1 MELSSASPVPTNSHG
16 LQDVENESKHDY
28 IVDHDTAEINHN
40 QPPDMNSV
48 SSSFEDPLKL
58 STNLEYLTSSTEEDE
73 NKSSFTNEK
82 LANDSSLIL
91 NEAVNVHTVVS
102 CLPNESLGIILGMN
116 ERIEFEEGEKREVY
130 MKKIVP
136 NGAVHRVVLESQSF
150 TLGDEILAINGAYFE
165 KMTRSECIK
174 LLTNLPSEVSFISR
188 RNPMPWTAG
197 PRCSF
202 YLNLIDNKR
211 ESILSPAPKLF
222 TNEGKKIPDNYKLLE
237 ISLYREIGDQL
248 GISLVPSYGD
258 TNHYYQIK
266 SLDPEGLCSK
276 SKLLNQGDCL
286 VSCNGNSL
294 YKIPFNQCLNIINS
308 EGPSLTFEILRK
320 DAIAVDENI
329 ESETN
334 INQETKVNN
343 NNSNNTWNPEIEL
356 ENRNIKDKPK
366 EFDENEDLLISFKD
380 LSTED
385 SVISLD
391 SLNNVTSEVALL
403 QESTS
408 SSYTEQNLTSE
419 TVPEESTTEAL
430 CLDPIGTL
438 NLSSETQD
446 ITEVNLGDS
455 KDKSLTKGVVE
466 DKCVQQDVV
475 SEHSSVPNNSAGQR
489 NMSEYRNSKQEFSL
503 NESDDS
509 LISNELNNNF
519 SIICPCYS
527 NEDLISLGLDS
538 PPPHKA
544 DLTFQSTIVAPREAA
559 GESKS
564 DLDDIDINPFLDQ
577 QDNYRSEHNLNNFN
591 TNRTG
596 FPISHHQK
604 IKITNNSNDLLS
616 FQSNNNQK
624 KLASYNELLEDE
636 LESPFS
642 TDGSLPSSFGAQ
654 VADED
659 GDINTHLSLMH
670 SQNDGVEET
679 LVMSPDSGRPDSPRI
694 QKNSSLNSLK
704 ISHKRDIASPYS
716 NISDDFKS
724 EDDSSTAYYDVKT
737 DEDDTTTYQDLSEIS
752 TELGDKFQK
761 SNHSDFFESADSCKT
776 SESSFDMCNDGD
788 QETDRSSK
796 PLKNTMT
803 SEVHLKSRDT
813 KSLPRA
819 MTSSYMTE
827 SFQDN
832 HLRSL
837 NKYAI
842 DTSLLKNVS
851 EKILPTSNSSVNN
864 KEKLILSKRLFSSTM
879 KQERK
884 NSNQTRS
891 EEKPFRVEVLKG
903 ILGLGMTLTV
913 DENGFVRVSEIKSQ
927 STIGKN
933 GNIKVGDYILSVNST
948 DLMNVTDSQVQQI
961 LRLLPRGLITVIA
974 SVLPITDWKSHI
986 ADADKFGRENSTNQ
1000 NGIGLTVPVKISS
1013 ITSMS
1018 SLSKVE
1024 TKDKTVFDKAKT
1036 GTNNSSNSSTK
1047 DSNFNFFKQSSV
1059 RDKGPSALE
1068 INAKPS
1074 LDKPVHVEKTLNDDL
1089 QQITETKPSNTR
1101 NYADI
1106 FGTNNHDV
1114 TDSMSSVSSSF
1125 SSSSNSSNFKDDNL
1139 KPSNVSLSRSE
1150 PMKTDSP
1157 KIQVEKRALPDIL
1170 QDHAEPIK
1178 KQYISKAQNSVIQN
1192 NTNRNQSPMDIQE
1205 DVIVPLQSSRIINYS
1220 APPQA
1225 SARKPLRYFP
1235 KPGDMDLVD
1244 PEEKNKS
1251 VWVKKST
1258 KNTTVPSGNI
1268 AKEDLIIP
1276 AKAKSVQSLVERY
1289 NSPPQKSKKSR
1300 RVEIKTCNGVT
1311 EKIRAVNMKSAQ
1323 NSSPKPAAV
1332 EELVQAVHKHRFASD
1347 FKAPKNVNNNTFSMD
1362 DILVIEKTEELNSK
1376 PNVKMTLKSNFS
1388 PEKDTVAEPVIEPTQ
1403 KSGIFA
1409 RPKPAPRQRVL
1420 HNKSND
1426 QSKYRMDDLDILT
1439 VDGTSPKTSR
1449 STDKH
1454 PGNSITNASVIQEL
1468 LIKPKFVESKLMNK
1482 KYGAVNSSPNTNTM
1496 NEEAIVPA
1504 VKKPRYSMNI
1514 QKLPK
1519 LHPVSMED
1527 DNTEENKTRGN
1538 HSTKQKSYGISYLQ
1552 EIFEEEKIVPQLK
1565 KSRAMGQL
1573 SKAKTPDKNEETTLG
1588 IWQCNTKLPNTE
1600 NGQLNDDVEFKEFS
1614 KEIPENKP
1622 VISESILEITQKKP
1636 SHSAR
1641 TFGLDDIKDQSLL
1654 EDFDPIEKENVAPIK
1669 WNRIDRNLENDSV
1682 FVRGSE
1688 DLITLDI
1695 AIKPEHTL
1703 VSHTAPEEFM
1713 KNPSAQP
1720 LSQKRS
1726 LPIIEDGKPKLLP
1739 RRSHSPL
1746 SESDTSNQEDNFRP
1760 KRRTLPTP
1768 RGSMTSPN
1776 ADKLNETM
1784 KLTPFEDSSSDLNSH
1799 HSVPTPASPNGT
1811 RRVIGSP
1818 VRELNPALSPKRR
1831 NGENNFFPESGFNTY
1846 GSQTMQK
1853 NGVEYI
1859 KTEGNT
1865 LEQTPEMFVIGLPQQ
1880 YTDIKEVRE
1889 SSGRHLPKIPVVAES
1904 PDSSR
1909 SLPSVPLPQEANIE
1923 QYHPDIIAEEQKS
1936 ISRSLPIVPERPA
1949 LSPFYEEPLEP
1960 TFKTAVQ
1967 TPLIKQTAVSENIL
1981 QTVKVQDST
1990 FKSVPSSLPNSKIGP
2005 VIIPSSPKLVSVNSS
2020 FSENQPAIIHNTKN
2034 DTQNPVESS
2043 SKKPTNWNSETSD
2056 KRTSSSPLSATKKS
2070 DFTQKDAVEEVLC
2083 SRVVVTK
2090 DKHSIRNGRTS
2101 PRSLPL
2107 VDLSD
2112 FSTDNSK
2119 EKTPSVLTSSISHVA
2134 VEPIKDNHKKE
2145 SYQFT
2150 VVSSDQL
2157 DSPSRS
2163 SAIQSS
2169 NIKQIPDKNE
2179 TKMEWSTNLPPTL
2192 ESMSL
2197 LTPTNSSLVSISTE
2211 SHVAP
2216 IEFVQKEESVSSHSM
2231 PPSFSASKSKET
2243 ETVSSQMV
2251 TPAVEQPISPR
2262 ITSNRKLPDIFKS
2275 SHTNAPVV
2283 RQITSPSASEILFT
2297 DFAPGSPNV
2306 SPVIESV
2313 MDVQK
2318 SKHNF
2323 AEVPKA
2329 EIATSEPIVMQPKV
2343 SKDLPQSLVETS
2355 SVNSSQVTISKDDAV
2370 SQNKFQT
2377 PSTAKAE
2384 TFPLKADKEIP
2395 EVERRRGSLKRETLE
2410 SVTQVESSRKGT
2422 QKTAGDDLKDNLPS
2436 EEHKK
2441 LAVNIPKS
2449 PNKSE
2454 VIQGTNQSPQSTDGS
2469 SVVMLRRSR
2478 GRSQVSPRSELI
2490 SEKSLV
2496 FHSDPTVSENSSKQM
2511 SIQRRKELAKTCIE
2525 PYMVFTKRKWCI
2537 STRFGQT
2544 NFALPSEPESSQD
2557 VLKLSLLDEDTVIDF
2572 VSKAN
2577 FALDKLGLSNHYSI
2591 HICIVEKEASEKV
2604 GIRLQKGEK
2613 QELLISLLEP
2623 DGAAKRQQYIC
2634 EGDLLLYMNGKPAWN
2649 QTVMDMKTFLQ
2660 TTATRIVLLLA
2671 RPFVGEDS
2679 ETFEVILRK
2688 GVTGLGFSL
2697 GGGIGCPLGD
2707 RPISVKRIF
2716 LGGIADKCG
2725 EMRVGDEILEV
2736 NGEDFRNQRHFH
2748 AWNHLKF
2755 LPEGDLKLLICRHH
2769 NSEKVDPLP
2778 TRTRTARPG
2787 TASGES
2793 EPASA
2798 TSTST
2803 VTTTTSVEPRDPPS
2817 VTPVLPLVQ
2826 LSPEKP
2832 STGIAAAAAM
2842 IAMSTAG
2849 AIHNP
2854 HQPQKSTTTTTANTT
2869 ITTTTTMQTQ

>member
-1 MELSSASPVPTNSHG
+1 MELSSASPVPTDSHG

-28 IVDHDTAEINHN
+28 IVDHGTAEINHN
-40 QPPDMNSV
+40 KPPDMNSAPL
-48 SSSFEDPLKL
+48 SFADPLKL
-58 STNLEYLTSSTEEDE
+58 STNLEYLMSSTEEDE

-82 LANDSSLIL
+82 LASDSSLIL
-91 NEAVNVHTVVS
+91 NEAVDVHTVVS

-202 YLNLIDNKR
+202 YLNLIDNNR

-266 SLDPEGLCSK
+266 SLDLEGLCSK

-334 INQETKVNN
+334 INQKTKVYN

-385 SVISLD
+385 SEISIDL
-391 SLNNVTSEVALL
+391 LNNVTAEVAKL

-408 SSYTEQNLTSE
+408 DSYTEENLTSE
-419 TVPEESTTEAL
+419 TVPVESTTQAL
-430 CLDPIGTL
+430 CLDPIGTP
-438 NLSSETQD
+438 NLSSETQH
-446 ITEVNLGDS
+446 ITEVNLGGS
-455 KDKSLTKGVVE
+455 KDKSLTEGIVE

-503 NESDDS
+503 NGSDDS

-544 DLTFQSTIVAPREAA
+544 DLTFQSTVVAPREAA

-564 DLDDIDINPFLDQ
+564 DLDDIDIDPFLDQ

-591 TNRTG
+591 INRTG

-604 IKITNNSNDLLS
+604 IKITNNSNDLLN

-654 VADED
+654 AADED

-694 QKNSSLNSLK
+694 QKNSSLNSLT

-724 EDDSSTAYYDVKT
+724 EDDSSTVYYDVKT

-761 SNHSDFFESADSCKT
+761 SNHSDFSESADSCKT

-788 QETDRSSK
+788 QETNRSSK
-796 PLKNTMT
+796 PLKNTMM
-803 SEVHLKSRDT
+803 SGVHLKSRDT
-813 KSLPRA
+813 KSLPRT

-832 HLRSL
+832 QLKSL

-851 EKILPTSNSSVNN
+851 EKILPSSNSSVNN
-864 KEKLILSKRLFSSTM
+864 KEKLVLPKRLFSSSM

-884 NSNQTRS
+884 NSNKTRS

-933 GNIKVGDYILSVNST
+933 GNIKVGDYILSINST
-948 DLMNVTDSQVQQI
+948 DLVNVTDSQVQQI

-974 SVLPITDWKSHI
+974 SVLPITDWKSHF

-1000 NGIGLTVPVKISS
+1000 NGIGLTAPVKISS
-1013 ITSMS
+1013 ITSIG

-1036 GTNNSSNSSTK
+1036 DIDNSSNSLTK
-1047 DSNFNFFKQSSV
+1047 DSNFNFFKQPSI

-1074 LDKPVHVEKTLNDDL
+1074 LDKPVHVEKTLNEDL
-1089 QQITETKPSNTR
+1089 QQITEIKPNNTR

-1106 FGTNNHDV
+1106 FGTNNQDAA
-1114 TDSMSSVSSSF
+1114 DSMSMSSISSSSSSS
-1125 SSSSNSSNFKDDNL
+1125 SSSSNYKEDNL
-1139 KPSNVSLSRSE
+1139 KPSNVSLTRSE

-1192 NTNRNQSPMDIQE
+1192 STNRNQSPMDIQE
-1205 DVIVPLQSSRIINYS
+1205 DVIVPLQSSRIMNYS
-1220 APPQA
+1220 VPPQA
-1225 SARKPLRYFP
+1225 SPRKALRYFP

-1244 PEEKNKS
+1244 PEEKDKS

-1258 KNTTVPSGNI
+1258 KNTTIPSGNI

-1276 AKAKSVQSLVERY
+1276 AKAKSVRSLVERY
-1289 NSPPQKSKKSR
+1289 SSPPQKSKESR
-1300 RVEIKTCNGVT
+1300 RVEIKTSNGVT
-1311 EKIRAVNMKSAQ
+1311 EKIRAVNMKAAQ

-1347 FKAPKNVNNNTFSMD
+1347 FKAPKSVNNNTLSMD

-1376 PNVKMTLKSNFS
+1376 PNVKMTLKSNFL
-1388 PEKDTVAEPVIEPTQ
+1388 PEKGFVAEPVIEPMQ
-1403 KSGIFA
+1403 KSGNFA
-1409 RPKPAPRQRVL
+1409 RPKPAPRQKLL
-1420 HNKSND
+1420 HNKDND
-1426 QSKYRMDDLDILT
+1426 QSKYQMDDLDVLT

-1449 STDKH
+1449 STDKR
-1454 PGNSITNASVIQEL
+1454 PGNSITNVSVIQEL
-1468 LIKPKFVESKLMNK
+1468 LIKPTFLESKLMNK

-1496 NEEAIVPA
+1496 NEDAIVPV

-1552 EIFEEEKIVPQLK
+1552 EIFDEEKIVPQVK
-1565 KSRAMGQL
+1565 KSRDMSQL
-1573 SKAKTPDKNEETTLG
+1573 SITKTPDKNEETTLG

-1600 NGQLNDDVEFKEFS
+1600 SGQLNDDVEFKEFS
-1614 KEIPENKP
+1614 TEIPKNKP

-1641 TFGLDDIKDQSLL
+1641 TSDLDDNKDQNLL

-1669 WNRIDRNLENDSV
+1669 WNRIDCNLDNDPV
-1682 FVRGSE
+1682 FVRSSE
-1688 DLITLDI
+1688 DLITLDT

-1703 VSHTAPEEFM
+1703 VSHTAPEELM
-1713 KNPSAQP
+1713 KSPSAQP

-1726 LPIIEDGKPKLLP
+1726 LPVIEDGKPKPLP
-1739 RRSHSPL
+1739 RRSRSPL

-1776 ADKLNETM
+1776 ADKLNETL
-1784 KLTPFEDSSSDLNSH
+1784 KSTPFEDSSSGLNDH
-1799 HSVPTPASPNGT
+1799 HSVSPPVSPNRT

-1818 VRELNPALSPKRR
+1818 VRELNPALSPKRG
-1831 NGENNFFPESGFNTY
+1831 NSENNFFPESSFNTY

-1853 NGVEYI
+1853 NGVDYMKI
-1859 KTEGNT
+1859 EGNT
-1865 LEQTPEMFVIGLPQQ
+1865 LEQTPEMFITGLPQQ

-1909 SLPSVPLPQEANIE
+1909 SLPSIPFPRETNIE
-1923 QYHPDIIAEEQKS
+1923 QYHPDIIVEEQKS
-1936 ISRSLPIVPERPA
+1936 ISRSLPIVPEKPA

-1960 TFKTAVQ
+1960 VFKTAVQ

-1981 QTVKVQDST
+1981 QTVKLQDST
-1990 FKSVPSSLPNSKIGP
+1990 FKSVPSSLPNSEISP
-2005 VIIPSSPKLVSVNSS
+2005 VIFPSSPKLVSVNSS
-2020 FSENQPAIIHNTKN
+2020 FSEKQPAIIHATKN
-2034 DTQNPVESS
+2034 DTQNSVASS
-2043 SKKPTNWNSETSD
+2043 PKRPTNWNSEASD
-2056 KRTSSSPLSATKKS
+2056 KQTSSSPLTVTKKS
-2070 DFTQKDAVEEVLC
+2070 DFAVEEDLC

-2119 EKTPSVLTSSISHVA
+2119 ERTSSVLTSNMSHVA
-2134 VEPIKDNHKKE
+2134 VEPIKDNRKKE
-2145 SYQFT
+2145 SYHSTEVSFDQF
-2150 VVSSDQL
+2150 

-2163 SAIQSS
+2163 LATQSS

-2192 ESMSL
+2192 DSTSPL
-2197 LTPTNSSLVSISTE
+2197 IPTNSSLISISTE

-2216 IEFVQKEESVSSHSM
+2216 IELVQKEESVGSHSM

-2251 TPAVEQPISPR
+2251 IPAVEQPISPR

-2275 SHTNAPVV
+2275 SRTNAPVV
-2283 RQITSPSASEILFT
+2283 GQITSPSASEILFT

-2313 MDVQK
+2313 IDIQK

-2343 SKDLPQSLVETS
+2343 SKDLLQSPVETTS
-2355 SVNSSQVTISKDDAV
+2355 MTSSQVTISKDDAV

-2384 TFPLKADKEIP
+2384 TFPLKADQEIP
-2395 EVERRRGSLKRETLE
+2395 EVERRRASLKRETLE

-2422 QKTAGDDLKDNLPS
+2422 QKTNGDDFKDNLPS
-2436 EEHKK
+2436 GEHKK
-2441 LAVNIPKS
+2441 LTVNIPTS
-2449 PNKSE
+2449 PKKSE
-2454 VIQGTNQSPQSTDGS
+2454 VIQDTNQSPQSTDS
-2469 SVVMLRRSR
+2469 SSVMLRRSR
-2478 GRSQVSPRSELI
+2478 GRSQGSPRSELI

-2496 FHSDPTVSENSSKQM
+2496 FSPDSKVSESSSKQM
-2511 SIQRRKELAKTCIE
+2511 SLQRRKELAKTCIE
-2525 PYMVFTKRKWCI
+2525 PHMVFTKRKWCI

-2623 DGAAKRQQYIC
+2623 DGAAKRQQYIY
-2634 EGDLLLYMNGKPAWN
+2634 EGDLLLYMNDKPAWN
-2649 QTVMDMKTFLQ
+2649 QTVMDMKTLLQ
-2660 TTATRIVLLLA
+2660 TTATRIILLLA

-2679 ETFEVILRK
+2679 ETFEITLRK

-2716 LGGIADKCG
+2716 KGGIADKCG

-2755 LPEGDLKLLICRHH
+2755 LPEGDLKLLICRHR

-2787 TASGES
+2787 TASGET
-2793 EPASA
+2793 ASA
-2798 TSTST
+2798 TSTTTT

-2826 LSPEKP
+2826 LSPEKA

-2842 IAMSTAG
+2842 IAISTVG
-2849 AIHNP
+2849 AVKDP
-2854 HQPQKSTTTTTANTT
+2854 HQLQKSTTTTTTNTT
-2869 ITTTTTMQTQ
+2869 ITTNTTTMQTQ